1 MAPDAPRA
9 GIQPLRRSCQN
20 FVQRE
25 NRMLVLLTCPWA
37 ALIQGQL
44 VLVLHSIPFISSSY
58 SVELQT
64 EPKALVTLG
73 KLTANKLQCPPPFCQ
88 GLPFI
93 FQCYYSC
100 PTPEFLHS
108 ELPVPRDSKH
118 EPSVWPMPG

>member
-1 MAPDAPRA
+1 MRP
-9 GIQPLRRSCQN
+9 GLECSLS
-20 FVQRE
+20 E
-25 NRMLVLLTCPWA
+25 GLVRTLFSEKTTRLCSSRVPGLPSIT
-37 ALIQGQL
+37 IQGQL

-73 KLTANKLQCPPPFCQ
+73 KLMANKLQRPHPFCQ

-100 PTPEFLHS
+100 PTPEFLHR